1 MKNIYSKEIMN
12 KKKHMSFINNIR
24 HDLLNMRIAKA
35 QRKTFKKSK
44 YIKKRKLLAKLLT
57 QINK

>member
-1 MKNIYSKEIMN
+1 MN
-12 KKKHMSFINNIR
+12 NVINTKKHLEFINNIR
-24 HDLLNMRIAKA
+24 QELLNMRIIKA
-35 QRKTFKKSK
+35 QKKSFKKSK